1 MICLCTEVAFDK
13 KQVGFTPS
21 TLFSRDQQAAVGR
34 LLRMETFLPNTSLLL
49 NVLRNKVITM
59 EKDLIDILTPAKI
72 AHIIEQTNT

>member
-1 MICLCTEVAFDK
+1 MSEVAFDK

-21 TLFSRDQQAAVGR
+21 TLFSPDQQAAVGK

-49 NVLRNKVITM
+49 NVLRKEVITM
-59 EKDLIDILTPAKI
+59 ERDLIDMLTPAKN